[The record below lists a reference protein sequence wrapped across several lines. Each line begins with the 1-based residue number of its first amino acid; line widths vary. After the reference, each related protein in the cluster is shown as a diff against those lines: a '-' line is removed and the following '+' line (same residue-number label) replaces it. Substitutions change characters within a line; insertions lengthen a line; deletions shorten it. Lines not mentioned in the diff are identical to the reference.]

1 MAKSK
6 LEYIWLDGYKPTQSL
21 RSKTKIENNFSG
33 KLADCDMWC
42 FDGSSTEQ
50 APGGSSDCLLRPV
63 FICPDPSRKNAYLV
77 MCDVLNSDGTPHVSN
92 GRATIEDDDND
103 FWFGF
108 EQEYFLWDPETNKP
122 LGFPANGYPAPQGPY
137 YCSVGATNAYGREI
151 VEEHLDLCIEAGLNI
166 EGINAEVAAGQWEF
180 QMFAKGAKEAGDQIW
195 IGRYLLERLGEKFG
209 VSINWHCKPLGE
221 LDWNGSGMH
230 ANFSNTA
237 LRTAGKKETYDAICS
252 AFAPFVKE
260 HIDVY
265 GADNHLR
272 LTGKHETQSIDS
284 FSYGVSDRG
293 ASIRIPIATVEKGWK
308 GWLEDRR
315 PNSAADPYKVAARI
329 IKTVKTARSKSINIL
344 SSLKWRVFPPF
355 LFYLCGHILRNEKG
369 RFLYLRL

>member
-1 MAKSK
+1 MSLIK

-21 RSKTKIENNFSG
+21 RSKTKVVKAEEFDG
-33 KLADCDMWC
+33 TLASLSMWS

-50 APGGSSDCLLRPV
+50 APGGSSDCLLKPV
-63 FICPDPSRKNAYLV
+63 YVVKDPQRKNGYLV
-77 MCDVLNSDGTPHVSN
+77 MCEVLNADGTAHESN

-108 EQEYFLWDPETNKP
+108 EQEYFLWDPRTNKP
-122 LGFPANGYPAPQGPY
+122 LGFPDGGYPGPQGPY
-137 YCSVGATNAYGREI
+137 YCSVGAKNAYGRDI
-151 VEEHLDLCIEAGLNI
+151 VEEHLDVIIEAGLNV

-180 QMFAKGAKEAGDQIW
+180 QIFAKGAKEAGDQIW
-195 IGRYLLERLGEKFG
+195 IARYLLERIGEKYG
-209 VSINWHCKPLGE
+209 VSVNWHCKPLGA

-230 ANFSNTA
+230 ANFSNTT
-237 LRTAGKKETYDAICS
+237 LRTCGSKEMYEKICE
-252 AFAPFVKE
+252 AFRPVVKE

-272 LTGKHETQSIDS
+272 LTGKHETASIHD

-293 ASIRIPIATVEKGWK
+293 ASIRIPIASVQRGWK
-308 GWLEDRR
+308 GYLEDRR

-329 IKTVKTARSKSINIL
+329 IKTVKSVGA
-344 SSLKWRVFPPF
+344 
-355 LFYLCGHILRNEKG
+355 
-369 RFLYLRL
+369 